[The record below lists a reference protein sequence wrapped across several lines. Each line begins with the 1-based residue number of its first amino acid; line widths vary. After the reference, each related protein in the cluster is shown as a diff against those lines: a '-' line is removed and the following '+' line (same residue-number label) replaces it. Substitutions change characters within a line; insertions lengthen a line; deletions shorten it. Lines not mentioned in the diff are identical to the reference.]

1 MKNLS
6 YPELHRVFE
15 DSFPQVKWLVKN
27 FEQFYEGR
35 FEELPNLSKSGEFGS
50 AHQIGEL
57 LINKN
62 DDGLLLPRLFF
73 KKNEGEKTNPPFYEI
88 TTPDGGILYVGTSAP
103 SLDKSVTS
111 LSVSAMTGGV
121 FPPVD
126 TKDAYFP
133 YLGVMFAAKKFGKCN
148 VYSLDTGYENIN
160 IHDQFNFD
168 ITNRVKKATVGQI
181 YESLYNSVGFTGL
194 PCINKSKSDY
204 RMINGMNEIWRYVSA
219 FKTICGSEIVLPSE
233 KKEDKQ
239 IITLIPIAGGL
250 KISFSKKVK
259 FENDYSPLSDK
270 FVASHIKEAS
280 KLMND
285 EKFWKNVETSVNTLN
300 PSKVMAY
307 FNEQYKEYP
316 VPGEDTRVPI
326 IREATSTKQNEFE
339 KKIKKPSFGNVSFR
353 YVNIPGSKGS
363 RVLFD
368 GGNSYIE
375 IYGECANPTLFEMQE
390 ILEAVTTAF
399 GIDDGETRI
408 STEAVES
415 ALNNE

>member
-6 YPELHRVFE
+6 YPELHRMFE
-15 DSFPQVKWLVKN
+15 AFFPQVKWLVKN
-27 FEQFYEGR
+27 SEQFYESQ
-35 FEELPNLSKSGEFGS
+35 FEELPNFGRPGKFDS

-62 DDGLLLPRLFF
+62 DEGLLLPRLYF
-73 KKNEGEKTNPPFYEI
+73 KKNEGEKTNPPFYAI
-88 TTPDGGILYVGTSAP
+88 TTPDDDILYIGTSAP
-103 SLDKSVTS
+103 SFDKSVAS

-126 TKDAYFP
+126 TKDAYSP
-133 YLGVMFAAKKFGKCN
+133 YLGVMFATKKFGKCK

-160 IHDQFNFD
+160 IHDQYD
-168 ITNRVKKATVGQI
+168 YDLTKYIKKVAAGPI
-181 YESLYNSVGFTGL
+181 YESLYNSVCYAEL
-194 PCINKSKSDY
+194 PCINKSLSDNKA
-204 RMINGMNEIWRYVSA
+204 MNGVNEIWKYVSA
-219 FKTICGSEIVLPSE
+219 FKTICNGEIVQPNE
-233 KKEDKQ
+233 KKENKQ

-250 KISFSKKVK
+250 KISFSNKVR

-270 FVASHIKEAS
+270 FVASHVEQAS
-280 KLMND
+280 KLMKN
-285 EKFWKNVETSVNTLN
+285 EKFWDQVEKSASTLN
-300 PSKVMAY
+300 RDKVSEY
-307 FNEQYKEYP
+307 FENQYKDYP
-316 VPGEDTRVPI
+316 VPGNDTRVQI

-339 KKIKKPSFGNVSFR
+339 KKIKKASFGNVSFR
-353 YVNIPGSKGS
+353 YVNIPGSKGP

-368 GGNSYIE
+368 GGNSYLE
-375 IYGECANPTLFEMQE
+375 IYGECANPTLLEMQE

-415 ALNNE
+415 ALGNK

>member
-1 MKNLS
+1 M
-6 YPELHRVFE
+6 FE
-15 DSFPQVKWLVKN
+15 GFFPQVKWLVKN
-27 FEQFYEGR
+27 SEQFYESQ
-35 FEELPNLSKSGEFGS
+35 FEELPNFGRPGKFDSG
-50 AHQIGEL
+50 HQIGEL

-62 DDGLLLPRLFF
+62 DEGLLLPRLYF
-73 KKNEGEKTNPPFYEI
+73 KKNEGEKTNPPFYAI
-88 TTPDGGILYVGTSAP
+88 TTPDDDILYIGTSAP
-103 SLDKSVTS
+103 SFDKSVAS

-133 YLGVMFAAKKFGKCN
+133 YLGVMFATKKFGKCK

-160 IHDQFNFD
+160 VHDQYD
-168 ITNRVKKATVGQI
+168 YDLTKYIKKLVAGPI
-181 YESLYNSVGFTGL
+181 YESLYNSVCYLEL
-194 PCINKSKSDY
+194 PCINKSLSDNKT
-204 RMINGMNEIWRYVSA
+204 MNGVNEIWKYVSA
-219 FKTICGSEIVLPSE
+219 FKTICNGEIVQPNE

-239 IITLIPIAGGL
+239 IITLIPIADGL

-270 FVASHIKEAS
+270 FVASHVEQAS

-307 FNEQYKEYP
+307 FDEQYKEHP

-339 KKIKKPSFGNVSFR
+339 KKIKKASSGNVSFR

-415 ALNNE
+415 ALSNK